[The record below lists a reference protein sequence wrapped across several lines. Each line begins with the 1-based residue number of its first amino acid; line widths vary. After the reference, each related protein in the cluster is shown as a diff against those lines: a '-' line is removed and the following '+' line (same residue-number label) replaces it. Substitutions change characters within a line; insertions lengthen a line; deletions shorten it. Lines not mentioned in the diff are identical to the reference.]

1 MSWEDPIVWASGDQ
15 AAVSLQLRALKR
27 DRRALLLY
35 QLGEPL
41 ALENF
46 ALLAR
51 KGALRSAPRGVRP
64 GAEEGAGGGGSL
76 EAWPKQTSFAE
87 KKKTQTKTPDAR
99 ARAPPLGPL
108 PPLGPCTPA
117 ACLLRASSKGQSHLE
132 PLRRSANEVTGSAK
146 TLEAREGFEL
156 VKLPLLLEEGGTLTY
171 IWPMRGGTGG
181 GTVTHFEP
189 MRQEEGEAHGPARA
203 ARFECATGG
212 GAS

>member
-1 MSWEDPIVWASGDQ
+1 MESRRDDRLVTCTLLRFGRVCPRVGSAWRASLQYPIAADPKIFEGQTVLCRKVQLRVSWEDPIVWASGDQ

-87 KKKTQTKTPDAR
+87 KKNPNQNTRRQSACPSSGPPPSSWAVHPSRVPPSGLKQGPITSR
-99 ARAPPLGPL
+99 A
-108 PPLGPCTPA
+108 
-117 ACLLRASSKGQSHLE
+117 LE
-132 PLRRSANEVTGSAK
+132 
-146 TLEAREGFEL
+146 TLS
-156 VKLPLLLEEGGTLTY
+156 
-171 IWPMRGGTGG
+171 
-181 GTVTHFEP
+181 
-189 MRQEEGEAHGPARA
+189 Q
-203 ARFECATGG
+203 
-212 GAS
+212 